1 MFVADA
7 VTVLLINVTQTKPLR
22 FAYFVV
28 CRVGCSYHKIN
39 KIILWLCGAVG
50 NLAIKIPR
58 KYYYT
63 SIGEN
68 EILNH
73 ENNSFLVPLFIGIA
87 TLLVITVIFI
97 QVLRKRNISETI
109 NHHNE
114 KNTTTNREDENK

>member
-1 MFVADA
+1 
-7 VTVLLINVTQTKPLR
+7 
-22 FAYFVV
+22 
-28 CRVGCSYHKIN
+28 
-39 KIILWLCGAVG
+39 
-50 NLAIKIPR
+50 LAIKIPR